1 MKIASSDVITEAFY
15 KLTGNLLAGSETN
28 VHPLTHPPGEVVKGA
43 TQPIS
48 LHFCVT
54 SHEDHMHCYKVSTSA
69 CLGTWTGA
77 DSGSTT
83 APLVNS

>member
-1 MKIASSDVITEAFY
+1 MKIASPDVITEAFY

-28 VHPLTHPPGEVVKGA
+28 VHPLTHPPGKVVKGA

-54 SHEDHMHCYKVSTSA
+54 SHGDHTCIATKSRLPRVFGF
-69 CLGTWTGA
+69 LGQERI
-77 DSGSTT
+77 
-83 APLVNS
+83 LVPQPHHW